1 MLGPSFALLL
11 IVLIVVPVVSVAVFL
26 ILRRN
31 SERDVDASEKRP

>member
-11 IVLIVVPVVSVAVFL
+11 IVLIVAPVVSVAVFL